1 MKVTTNRTPEVFRSV
16 YTKTLRDM
24 RWGTL
29 SWGLGLG
36 ALALVTALGWSI
48 AYPDEASRQ
57 QLAAQIK
64 GGLAAA
70 QVFYGRPVGIDQ
82 VGGFVE
88 WRTLGLS
95 PVLLG
100 LYAILAG
107 TGMTRGAEESGAIEV
122 VVATS
127 TSRTRVLL
135 EQAAALVTALFAA
148 LSIVGVCLLAAGIV
162 SGETGPPVGRIIE
175 ACLNVFA
182 AAAFFGAL
190 GLLTAQFA
198 LRRRNAVLAASG
210 LMAVAHLANT
220 FPLAVPAINWARY
233 GSPLALYSRSSP
245 LADGHMDWF
254 AWGALV
260 VLACGTLVLA
270 VVASSRRDLF
280 SVLRIR
286 PPERHDLDSLA
297 PRRIRRELLL
307 HNSFQHGIRDLT
319 GTTIAW
325 AFGLGLLAVL
335 MTALTPNMRDAIL
348 EQSTSEFARRLK
360 EAGMISEKGILS
372 LLLFSFVPPLFG
384 IFAVN
389 LAASW
394 AGDEVRGR
402 LELELATPV
411 RRWSVFLQRF
421 GSALVAQLAA
431 VAVVAIASVA
441 TIKALEIE
449 VPVLPLLAALAVLW
463 ALTAAIVAVGFASA
477 SWRPRSVTG
486 LMGGFVAISYFA
498 GLVIPLLDLPHWV
511 IDFSVF
517 GLYGSPLLDGV
528 EAWRVV
534 TLLALTAVFAAVGA
548 IAFQRKDIAR

>member
-1 MKVTTNRTPEVFRSV
+1 MFRSV

-29 SWGLGLG
+29 SWGIGLG
-36 ALALVTALGWSI
+36 VLAVVTALGWSI

-57 QLAAQIK
+57 QLLVQIK

-70 QVFYGRPVGIDQ
+70 QVFYGRPVGIDH

-95 PVLLG
+95 PVLVG

-135 EQAAALVTALFAA
+135 EQAAALVTALLAVLGLVAA
-148 LSIVGVCLLAAGIV
+148 CLLAAGPV
-162 SGETGPPVGRIIE
+162 SGEPALPVIHIIE

-190 GLLTAQFA
+190 GLLAAQLAF
-198 LRRRNAVLAASG
+198 RRRNAVLAAGG

-220 FPLAVPAINWARY
+220 LPLAVPAIRWVRY

-245 LADGHMDWF
+245 LGDGHMDWL
-254 AWGALV
+254 AWGGLT
-260 VLACGTLVLA
+260 VLASAALTLA

-280 SVLRIR
+280 DVFRVR
-286 PPERHDLDSLA
+286 PAERPDLDSLA
-297 PRRIRRELLL
+297 PLPPRRELLL
-307 HNSFQHGIRDLT
+307 RNSFQCGIRDLI
-319 GTTIAW
+319 GTTAAW
-325 AFGLGLLAVL
+325 AFGLGLLAVV
-335 MTALTPNMRDAIL
+335 MTALAPNMREAIL

-360 EAGMISEKGILS
+360 EAGLVSEKGILS
-372 LLLFSFVPPLFG
+372 LLLFSFVPPLIG

-389 LAASW
+389 LAAAW

-441 TIKALEIE
+441 TIEALEID
-449 VPVLPLLAALAVLW
+449 VPVRPLLAALAVLW
-463 ALTAAIVAVGFASA
+463 SLGAAIVALGFASA

-486 LMGGFVAISYFA
+486 IMGGFVAVSYFA
-498 GLVIPLLDLPHWV
+498 GLVIPLLALPHWV

-517 GLYGSPLLDGV
+517 GLYGSPLVDGV
-528 EAWRVV
+528 EAWRVAV
-534 TLLALTAVFAAVGA
+534 LLALTIAAAASGAV
-548 IAFQRKDIAR
+548 AFQRKDIAK